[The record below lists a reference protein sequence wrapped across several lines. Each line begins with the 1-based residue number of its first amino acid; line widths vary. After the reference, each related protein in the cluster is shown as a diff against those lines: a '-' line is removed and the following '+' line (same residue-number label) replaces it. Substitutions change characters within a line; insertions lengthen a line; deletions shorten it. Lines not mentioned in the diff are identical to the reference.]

1 MTVPLTIEVVANFY
15 RFFKKNWG
23 EDIVPFHAHVL
34 EVATVT
40 KLGVTNVSNAD

>member
-15 RFFKKNWG
+15 RFFKKIG
-23 EDIVPFHAHVL
+23 VKTVPFHAHVL